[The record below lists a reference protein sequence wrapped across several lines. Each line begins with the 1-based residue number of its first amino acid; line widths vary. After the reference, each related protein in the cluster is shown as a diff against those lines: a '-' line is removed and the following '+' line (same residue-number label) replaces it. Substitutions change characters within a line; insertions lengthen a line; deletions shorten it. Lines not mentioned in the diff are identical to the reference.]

1 MIMPRD
7 TKPIPTHSKM
17 SGIKQISKEKKRKQI
32 NMKQSLAAPSQY
44 LYLTQLRSASQL
56 QSPLTPPQ
64 YQSPRPAA
72 IQLQSPPT
80 PP

>member
-1 MIMPRD
+1 
-7 TKPIPTHSKM
+7 
-17 SGIKQISKEKKRKQI
+17 
-32 NMKQSLAAPSQY
+32 MKQSLAAPSQN
-44 LYLTQLRSASQL
+44 LYLAQLRSASQL

>member
-1 MIMPRD
+1 MPRD

-17 SGIKQISKEKKRKQI
+17 SGIKQISKEKKKETYKY
-32 NMKQSLAAPSQY
+32 KQSLAAPSQN
-44 LYLTQLRSASQL
+44 LYLAQLRSASQL